1 MFGIRWWRA
10 GARGMLGV
18 LATMPSLALVLAV
31 VFDRAD
37 EGPVRFSMLPMALS
51 VLDPFVWTCVRNSV
65 IFAVVLTTA
74 TLLVG
79 VGLGWAV
86 GRHRFWGRS
95 VLGAGVAAMLAAAPA
110 CLALGLVGLWG
121 TPQPWPWPSGAGEI
135 RAGGASLES
144 WRGVPLW
151 GMWLWSTLPG
161 SVAVVMLATAAAAE
175 RLEPA
180 WEDAAL
186 LAGAGR

>member
-37 EGPVRFSMLPMALS
+37 EGPVRFSMRPMALS
-51 VLDPFVWTCVRNSV
+51 VLDPFVWTCARNSV

-74 TLLVG
+74 MLLVG

-86 GRHRFWGRS
+86 GRRRFWGRS

-121 TPQPWPWPSGAGEI
+121 TPQPWPWPIAAGEI

-161 SVAVVMLATAAAAE
+161 SGAGGVRAA
-175 RLEPA
+175 
-180 WEDAAL
+180 
-186 LAGAGR
+186 AGAGVGA